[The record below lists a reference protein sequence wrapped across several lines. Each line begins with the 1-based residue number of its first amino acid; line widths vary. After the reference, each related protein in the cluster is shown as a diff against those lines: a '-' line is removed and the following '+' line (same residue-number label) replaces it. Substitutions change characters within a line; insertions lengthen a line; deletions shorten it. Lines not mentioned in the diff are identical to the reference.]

1 VLTTDNPE
9 SGHGN
14 DPHADHGTRRKRP
27 DIIMKG
33 IDGKIHVVPALLV
46 ENFIADAGEL
56 DPILMR
62 TIATGCSR

>member
-1 VLTTDNPE
+1 
-9 SGHGN
+9 
-14 DPHADHGTRRKRP
+14 
-27 DIIMKG
+27 MKG